1 MFTEVRSRLQRVD
14 FRFGLKDIPENISQ
28 ADVDELQLNVG
39 ALRKQLHQIV
49 DTEIPS
55 NNEACGVATNGM
67 LLLRNELD
75 KKRAEK
81 DELQIDF
88 SEAQEEL
95 KCIEHNCIQQKEQHE
110 TCQKDVTRMKANTEK
125 AKQKIVNLQ
134 AEMKQMKYFQDV
146 VDTET
151 KFRLLAD
158 LQNLQTDHERDEIRL
173 RQLKNER
180 DKLQLQ
186 LETLTKEQ
194 DALQFVSNE
203 RQKEL
208 SEVTMTR
215 NMYKEHQETLSLH
228 LQSLGG
234 DPNIFNSI
242 STFFKGRR
250 IRASIDESSGAAKRS
265 SMITDKCQT
274 GSSNAQQQRNIES
287 SCEENMQQALDQD
300 EQPEV
305 DIKQQPQQDKS
316 ERSTKYLDHSERPM
330 VGGIVLG
337 ADTVSANPSSDFF
350 RKLPTIFKLGISEG
364 SNNDKESNA
373 YGMNKER
380 EIEFTKDSDSISNI
394 SQLTDDGKWAEV
406 SEESLKIV
414 IQ

>member
-1 MFTEVRSRLQRVD
+1 MFTDVRSRLQRVG
-14 FRFGLKDIPENISQ
+14 FGLKDIPENISQ
-28 ADVDELQLNVG
+28 ADVDELQSTVG

-67 LLLRNELD
+67 LLLRNELE
-75 KKRAEK
+75 KKRSEK

-88 SEAQEEL
+88 NKAQEEL

-110 TCQKDVTRMKANTEK
+110 TYLKDVTRMKSNTERN
-125 AKQKIVNLQ
+125 KQKIINLQ

-158 LQNLQTDHERDEIRL
+158 LQNLQTDQERDEIRL

-180 DKLQLQ
+180 DTLQLQ

-215 NMYKEHQETLSLH
+215 NMYKEHQETLTMH

-250 IRASIDESSGAAKRS
+250 IRASIDDSSGAVKRS
-265 SMITDKCQT
+265 SVITDKCQ
-274 GSSNAQQQRNIES
+274 AQQRNIES

-300 EQPEV
+300 EQPENN
-305 DIKQQPQQDKS
+305 IKQQQPQDKS

-350 RKLPTIFKLGISEG
+350 RKLPTIFKLGVSEG
-364 SNNDKESNA
+364 SSNNDKEGNA
-373 YGMNKER
+373 YDMKKER
-380 EIEFTKDSDSISNI
+380 EIEFTEESDSISNI

>member
-1 MFTEVRSRLQRVD
+1 MFSEVRSRLQRVG
-14 FRFGLKDIPENISQ
+14 FGLKDIPETVSQ
-28 ADVDELQLNVG
+28 ADVDELQLTVS

-75 KKRAEK
+75 QKRTERDK
-81 DELQIDF
+81 LQVDF
-88 SEAQEEL
+88 NEAQDEL
-95 KCIEHNCIQQKEQHE
+95 KCIEHNCLQQREQHE
-110 TCQKDVTRMKANTEK
+110 TCQKDITQMKSNTEK
-125 AKQKIVNLQ
+125 ARQKIINLQ

-158 LQNLQTDHERDEIRL
+158 LQNLQTDQERDEIRL

-180 DKLQLQ
+180 DTLQLQ

-215 NMYKEHQETLSLH
+215 NMYKEHQETLTLH

-250 IRASIDESSGAAKRS
+250 IRASIDESSGAAKHS
-265 SMITDKCQT
+265 SMITDKCQA
-274 GSSNAQQQRNIES
+274 GNSNAQRRNIES
-287 SCEENMQQALDQD
+287 SCEENMQQALNQD
-300 EQPEV
+300 EQPEN
-305 DIKQQPQQDKS
+305 DTKRQPQDKS

-337 ADTVSANPSSDFF
+337 ADTVSANPSSDFL
-350 RKLPTIFKLGISEG
+350 RKLPTIFKLGVSEG
-364 SNNDKESNA
+364 SNDDKESNA
-373 YGMNKER
+373 YDMNKER